1 MGIFYFF
8 VGFYLDWRW
17 YWYVHD
23 VYVQLSV
30 QVSVTVTIAIVFIF
44 IRKDE
49 INNDRTAWGSE
60 AAVAVQQGK
69 NVTSSSATNF
79 VLFVLLVLFLCND
92 PDYACIVYSDDQHCR
107 NFCKR

>member
-8 VGFYLDWRW
+8 VGFYLNW
-17 YWYVHD
+17 YLYVHI
-23 VYVQLSV
+23 QLSV
-30 QVSVTVTIAIVFIF
+30 QVSVTVTIAIVF

-60 AAVAVQQGK
+60 AAVGVQQGK
-69 NVTSSSATNF
+69 NVATSSATNF
-79 VLFVLLVLFLCND
+79 VQLVLFVLLFLFLFLCND

-107 NFCKR
+107 NLCKH